1 MCLPPNKRPQA
12 PHDQSSP
19 KPKSTLKGQTY
30 VSAPEQA
37 PHDQSSPKPKS
48 TLKGQTYVSAP
59 EQTPHDQ
66 SSGQTHVSAPE
77 QAAQTPF
84 NLHPNQFQI
93 PHAKRPQSCLSL

>member
-1 MCLPPNKRPQA
+1 MINHQGRPMCLPPNKRPQA

-37 PHDQSSPKPKS
+37 PHDQSS
-48 TLKGQTYVSAP
+48 GQTHVSAP
-59 EQTPHDQ
+59 EQAPHDQ

-93 PHAKRPQSCLSL
+93 AHAKRPQSCLSL